1 MHRKRRGAPRLSQ
14 TARHQIAWLG
24 LLALLLAAGCGSAK
38 QDSAPLPRTYTIRRL
53 PDSPVARSGHVAFGL
68 LDGSALLM
76 GGNTSEAINLPDS
89 DTTQRFDPRTESFS
103 AGPPMALSALD
114 RDFTVLVPLQAGAFL
129 LVGGGINSG
138 TPLGTSSRVLS
149 QRFDPARGE
158 FTRSG
163 DLQRVRSARDG
174 QPLLADGR
182 VLVSG
187 GSFPAVPFSELYD
200 PASGQWEITADLLM
214 PRRGH
219 TATLLRD
226 GRVLIAGGVVYC
238 DAAGETF
245 TATAEIFHPAT
256 RTFRAADPLRGAR
269 AFHRATLLAD
279 GRVLVAGGDGA
290 SASESAEVYDPATG
304 AWAATGNL
312 VTYRREHSAVR
323 LADGRVLVMGGTNEG
338 GTVLASAEV
347 YNHQT
352 RVGGEGKNRLGGFA
366 YAAYRWNRYWEAGV
380 RGDYTRFPFPEDSYD
395 WGGSLF
401 FTKYITEQTS
411 LRLEYQYTKSP
422 LLGTGNGIYFQI
434 LFGSGPHS
442 HPLQ

>member
-163 DLQRVRSARDG
+163 DLQRVRSGDVAAA
-174 QPLLADGR
+174 LLADGR

-187 GSFPAVPFSELYD
+187 GSFPAVPFSEIYD

-226 GRVLIAGGVVYC
+226 GRVLIAGGVVCC

-245 TATAEIFHPAT
+245 TDTAEIFDPAT

-279 GRVLVAGGDGA
+279 GRVLVSGGFGLAGTNSFGAVAATEIFDPAAGTFSPAGDLQVARAVHTSLLLPDGQVLVVGGIRGDGRLPSGIPETELFDAALDRWTAGPRLSPA
-290 SASESAEVYDPATG
+290 SPGVTATLL
-304 AWAATGNL
+304 GN
-312 VTYRREHSAVR
+312 
-323 LADGRVLVMGGTNEG
+323 GKVL
-338 GTVLASAEV
+338 LF
-347 YNHQT
+347 
-352 RVGGEGKNRLGGFA
+352 GGEDDRGFPRA
-366 YAAYRWNRYWEAGV
+366 DA
-380 RGDYTRFPFPEDSYD
+380 F
-395 WGGSLF
+395 LF
-401 FTKYITEQTS
+401 E
-411 LRLEYQYTKSP
+411 
-422 LLGTGNGIYFQI
+422 
-434 LFGSGPHS
+434 
-442 HPLQ
+442 